1 VAQTIFLSLILV
13 LGGLVSVS
21 AHATVYKYV
30 DEQGHVHYSSQ
41 KPSNKK
47 YKAVQIKSKKKS
59 GTTRRSTKLKILP
72 TKDLE
77 KAVREGKISQTVA
90 DRMQYF
96 NNVEEEYKLA
106 QKKKSA
112 LKRALSKAKSNNSNV
127 SGKELI
133 QLEKEY
139 DVFVKED
146 YYYARLNY
154 TTATRKLLNLLDT
167 TSNKTTRRSKKKNN
181 KKEASI
187 NWNK

>member
-1 VAQTIFLSLILV
+1 MNGLI
-13 LGGLVSVS
+13 SVS
-21 AHATVYKYV
+21 AHAKVYKYV

-41 KPSNKK
+41 KPADKN
-47 YKAVQIKSKKKS
+47 YKDVQIKSTKKS
-59 GTTRRSTKLKILP
+59 TQNHRSKKLKILP

-106 QKKKSA
+106 KKKKDA
-112 LKRALSKAKSNNSNV
+112 LRRALSKAKSSQSDV
-127 SGKELI
+127 SGRELI

-154 TTATRKLLNLLDT
+154 TTARQKLLKLLDNSSKK
-167 TSNKTTRRSKKKNN
+167 TSRRSKKKKG

-187 NWNK
+187 KWEK